1 MQEGAHEGALTVG
14 THTQERVALL
24 TDYDTNTIY
33 SKAYQTLYT
42 NISFDWE
49 RAQKKQLA
57 ILLTTPAAYRAHA
70 TVPANVAIAV
80 AQNSIPTILVDAD
93 LDTASLQQR
102 FAIGEHSGFCD
113 LLAESTI
120 TPQKVASHLS
130 KTFMADLF
138 LLSAGSTSQPAPEVH
153 RLLAA
158 RLASV
163 LTGLRQFLANYQDRP
178 GMIIFNSAPVLANVD
193 AALISALVDQT
204 FLLIATGQTTRAQA
218 QKAQAQ
224 LERAH
229 AKLAGIIM
237 VDR

>member
-1 MQEGAHEGALTVG
+1 MGIRAQE
-14 THTQERVALL
+14 QVALL
-24 TDYDTNTIY
+24 TDYDTNSIY

-42 NISFDWE
+42 NIAFDWD
-49 RAQKKQLA
+49 RAQRKQLA
-57 ILLTTPAAYRAHA
+57 ILLTTPAAYRASAHA
-70 TVPANVAIAV
+70 TAPANVAIAA
-80 AQNSIPTILVDAD
+80 AQNGIPTILVDAD

-102 FAIGEHSGFCD
+102 FAIGEHSGLSD
-113 LLAESTI
+113 LLAESAI
-120 TPQKVASHLS
+120 TPQKVVPHLS
-130 KTFMADLF
+130 KTFIADLF
-138 LLSAGSTSQPAPEVH
+138 LLSAGTTSQQAPEVH

-204 FLLIATGQTTRAQA
+204 FLLIAAGQTTRAQA
-218 QKAQAQ
+218 KKARAQ

-229 AKLAGIIM
+229 AKLAGLIM
-237 VDR
+237 VGQ